1 MKIIFDFFPV
11 LLFFLTFKWAENN
24 KQIATDLSNQYLHSL
39 ISGGI
44 VSNTEAPVLLAT
56 AVVILATLSQILWLK
71 IKKRK
76 IEPMLWVS
84 FILVSVMGSATI
96 YFHSE
101 SFIKWKVTILYWV
114 MGLILWASQ
123 TFKNKNLLRQL
134 LSEQLTLPENA
145 WRRLN
150 QLWILFFIF
159 LGALNYYVA
168 FNFSTEE
175 WVNFKT
181 FGLLGLMVLFTLA
194 QAFYVSRYIS
204 KT

>member
-150 QLWILFFIF
+150 QLWILFFIS